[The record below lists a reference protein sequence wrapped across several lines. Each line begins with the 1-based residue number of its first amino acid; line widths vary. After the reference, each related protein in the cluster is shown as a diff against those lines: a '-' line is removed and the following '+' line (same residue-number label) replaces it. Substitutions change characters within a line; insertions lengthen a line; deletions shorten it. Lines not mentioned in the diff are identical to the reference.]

1 VRLTFNLKDIEHH
14 ITIPAHDPLRM
25 GTLAQVL
32 NEVATYLEL
41 SRDQLVQ
48 ASFRERTL
56 ETNFPRSP
64 CARIFVL
71 HAEVCRWSHCLKISR
86 EDVVRVAE
94 LAYLDLSESELE
106 TYRTQIDE
114 ILEYIGK
121 LNELDTANVEPMAQV
136 LTDDQTADATLRDD
150 VVVPCGIAAEVLKQA
165 PDPEAPFFRVPKVI
179 ER

>member
-1 VRLTFNLKDIEHH
+1 V
-14 ITIPAHDPLRM
+14 
-25 GTLAQVL
+25 
-32 NEVATYLEL
+32 
-41 SRDQLVQ
+41 
-48 ASFRERTL
+48 
-56 ETNFPRSP
+56 
-64 CARIFVL
+64 
-71 HAEVCRWSHCLKISR
+71 KISR

-106 TYRTQIDE
+106 TYRAQDE

-150 VVVPCGIAAEVLKQA
+150 IVVPCGIAVEVLKQA
-165 PDPEAPFFRVPKVI
+165 PDPEPPFFRVPKVI